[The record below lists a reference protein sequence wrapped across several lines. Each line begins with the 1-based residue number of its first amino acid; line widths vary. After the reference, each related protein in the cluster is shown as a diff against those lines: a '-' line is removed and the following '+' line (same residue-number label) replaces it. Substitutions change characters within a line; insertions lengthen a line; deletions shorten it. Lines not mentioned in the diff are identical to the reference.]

1 MTQQKS
7 TNIKWHHGKIT
18 KEDRIKLMK
27 QKGVTIWL
35 TGLSGAGKSTIAVE
49 LEHALLENKHQAYIL
64 DGDNIRHGLNKNLG
78 FSPEDR
84 SENIRRIG
92 EVAKLFTDANIITIT
107 AFISPYK
114 QDRDNAR
121 KLQKEGEFIEVY
133 VKCPLDVCEQ
143 RDTKGLYKKARAGE
157 VKEFTGISAPY
168 EEPLNP
174 EITIDTSKMSVEEA
188 TRVILGYLERN
199 GYVRFN

>member
-1 MTQQKS
+1 MTVQKA

-18 KEDRIKLMK
+18 REDRTTLMK
-27 QKGVTIWL
+27 QRGVTVWL
-35 TGLSGAGKSTIAVE
+35 TGLSGSGKSTIAVE

-107 AFISPYK
+107 AFISPYR

-133 VKCPLDVCEQ
+133 VKCPIEVCEQ

-168 EEPLNP
+168 EEPLNA
-174 EITIDTSKMSVEEA
+174 ELTIDTSKMSLEES
-188 TRVILGYLERN
+188 TRTVLNYLEEK
-199 GYVRFN
+199 GYVKF